1 MRITNIQS
9 TYNTASFGNRLN
21 NDSRKEDKYEF
32 LRNERDVFEYSGDYT
47 DSGFF
52 NKCKNYLKSKKVNI
66 KLMSSPKTE
75 RGKKALQ
82 KDPIAFS
89 LMFSRPYTGDIVDDK
104 VLTKVRIQN
113 RKTNEPK
120 ELDLRRII
128 LADESAIY
136 TIEDGKDKLV
146 TVDTSLKD
154 KSYGDVADSIYIN
167 YATTTVG
174 MEDYRN
180 LLTTAVQA
188 IAEDYIRN
196 NDEIPLI
203 EATPDQ
209 IGNQEF
215 DRLQLYRYY
224 GAERRIGLSGGYL
237 VDQAV
242 LYPHKLAEML
252 EKIKQSPN
260 KSFVFPETESKLA
273 KAIAKMP
280 QPIEDDNISF

>member
-1 MRITNIQS
+1 MRITNIQN
-9 TYNTASFGNRLN
+9 TYNTASFGRKHSN
-21 NDSRKEDKYEF
+21 NSRRDDKYAF
-32 LRNERDVFEYSGDYT
+32 LQNEKDVFEYSGDYT

-52 NKCKNYLKSKKVNI
+52 NKCKNFLKSKKVNI

-113 RKTNEPK
+113 RKTNEPE

-136 TIEDGKDKLV
+136 TIEEGKDKLV
-146 TVDTSLKD
+146 TVDTSVKD
-154 KSYGDVADSIYIN
+154 KSYGDIADSIYIN

-224 GAERRIGLSGGYL
+224 GAERRLGLSGGYL

-252 EKIKQSPN
+252 EKIQQSPN

-280 QPIEDDNISF
+280 PPIEDDNI

>member
-32 LRNERDVFEYSGDYT
+32 LRNERDVFEYSGDYS

-52 NKCKNYLKSKKVNI
+52 NKCKNFLKSKKVNI

-89 LMFSRPYTGDIVDDK
+89 LMFSRPYTGDIVDDRI
-104 VLTKVRIQN
+104 LTKIPVQN
-113 RKTNEPK
+113 RKTNEQE
-120 ELDLRRII
+120 ELDFRRVI

-136 TIEDGKDKLV
+136 TIEQGKDKLA
-146 TVDTSLKD
+146 TVDTTVREKSL
-154 KSYGDVADSIYIN
+154 GDTSESIYIN

-180 LLTTAVQA
+180 LLPTAVQA
-188 IAEDYIRN
+188 IVEDYIRN
-196 NDEIPLI
+196 NEEIPLV

-209 IGNQEF
+209 IGNQKF
-215 DRLQLYRYY
+215 DRLKLYKYY
-224 GAERRIGLSGGYL
+224 GAERRLGLSGGYL

-252 EKIKQSPN
+252 EKIKQSSN
-260 KSFVFPETESKLA
+260 KSFVFPETESKLS

-280 QPIEDDNISF
+280 QPIEDDSISF